1 MTILD
6 VKNAVVEY
14 GFSRDLADNDGL
26 FYTVLNLAVKEAN
39 RLRPITECVTIVHE
53 PMRTVASYATAAL
66 NKPDAPLA
74 YTATARTVVFE
85 VTGSG
90 GVQVVGAT
98 IDGVAEAAWS
108 GVAGWKTLVAKAA
121 SIGNITLRFSGDYPF
136 YVRNVAFYDVEFP
149 STQEVGDITEYDLSL
164 IVDRFASVELPMTKN
179 GVPYHPEDPR
189 TALVGGKLLRIP
201 NSERGTFEIVCE
213 VYPPRYTSSSGDGAE
228 IPLDPDIAE
237 LVPLL
242 VASYIWLD
250 DEPEKAARY
259 KNLYDLAA
267 REIPKHPK
275 ISHCIDRKGW
285 S

>member
-6 VKNAVVEY
+6 IKNAVVEY
-14 GFSRDLADNDGL
+14 GFSRDLDDNDGL

-53 PMRTVASYATAAL
+53 PMNAVVSYATVAA
-66 NKPDAPLA
+66 NKPDAPLTYA
-74 YTATARTVVFE
+74 ATARTVVFE

-90 GVQVVGAT
+90 GVEVEGATIEGNVGAT
-98 IDGVAEAAWS
+98 WS
-108 GVAGWKTLVAKAA
+108 GVAGWKTLVAKAEA
-121 SIGNITLRFSGDYPF
+121 VRNITLLFSGDYPF

-149 STQEVGDITEYDLSL
+149 STQAVGDITEYDLSL
-164 IVDRFASVELPMTKN
+164 IVERFAAVALPMMKD
-179 GVPYHPEDPR
+179 GVPCHPEDPR
-189 TALVGGKLLRIP
+189 TALIGEKLLRIP
-201 NSERGTFEIVCE
+201 NSERGTYGIVCE
-213 VYPPRYTSSSGDGAE
+213 VYPPRYTSRSSDSEELLLAE
-228 IPLDPDIAE
+228 DLAE
-237 LVPLL
+237 LIPLL

-267 REIPKHPK
+267 REIRRPTK

-285 S
+285 T